1 MIPSMIDNMIKFIP
15 AIMISLCLIGCASS
29 ATQKRV
35 DMGKLLTA
43 SGFKK
48 AVADTPEKLDQLK
61 KLPQRKITA
70 REDGDKVFYIYA
82 DVEKCRCAYAGN
94 EEAYKKYKQLARK
107 DQLSE
112 EDRQFVERNR
122 QRQTDWGDWN
132 FNQAW

>member
-1 MIPSMIDNMIKFIP
+1 MIPSTIDNMIKFLP
-15 AIMISLCLIGCASS
+15 AIMISIALIGCASS

-35 DMGKLLTA
+35 EMGKLLTA

-112 EDRQFVERNR
+112 EDRQYVERNR

>member
-1 MIPSMIDNMIKFIP
+1 MIPSTIDNMIKFLP
-15 AIMISLCLIGCASS
+15 AIMISIALIGCASS

-35 DMGKLLTA
+35 EMGQLLTA

>member
-1 MIPSMIDNMIKFIP
+1 MIPSIIDNIIKCIP
-15 AIMISLCLIGCASS
+15 AIMISLSLIGCASS

-61 KLPQRKITA
+61 KLPQRKITPH
-70 REDGDKVFYIYA
+70 EDGDKVFYIYA

-94 EEAYKKYKQLARK
+94 EEAYQKYKQLARK
-107 DQLSE
+107 DQLNE

>member
-1 MIPSMIDNMIKFIP
+1 MIKFLP
-15 AIMISLCLIGCASS
+15 AIMISIALIGCASS

-35 DMGKLLTA
+35 EMGKLLTA

>member
-1 MIPSMIDNMIKFIP
+1 MIPSTIDNMIKFLP
-15 AIMISLCLIGCASS
+15 AIMISIALIGCASS

-35 DMGKLLTA
+35 EMGKLLTA

>member
-1 MIPSMIDNMIKFIP
+1 MIPSTIDNMIKFLP
-15 AIMISLCLIGCASS
+15 AIMISLALIGCASS

-35 DMGKLLTA
+35 EMGQLLTA

>member
-1 MIPSMIDNMIKFIP
+1 MIPSTIDNMIKFLP
-15 AIMISLCLIGCASS
+15 AIMISIALIGCASS

-35 DMGKLLTA
+35 EMGKLLTA

-70 REDGDKVFYIYA
+70 REDGDKVFYIYV